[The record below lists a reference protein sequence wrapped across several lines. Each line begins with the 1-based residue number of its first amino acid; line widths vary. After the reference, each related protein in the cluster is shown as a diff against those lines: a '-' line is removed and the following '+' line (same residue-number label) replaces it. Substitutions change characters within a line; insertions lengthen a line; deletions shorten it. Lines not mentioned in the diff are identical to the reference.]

1 MGIAR
6 GPNVINDGLIFGY
19 DTGYGVADNET
30 GTRFYPGEPTT
41 NEFYN
46 TGSAGNI
53 LDHAS
58 GYGGYGTVQSGALDA
73 FGTTNCNVYRN
84 TGKIRLGP
92 TGGQDIGTLTNGNT
106 YTWSIYLKHVA
117 GQTESTS
124 MEFDI
129 ADRADSYSFSGTLG
143 SNMTYEW
150 KRFSV
155 TALHN
160 NSTNYHFLDLGT
172 HQGTNVFDWCM
183 PQIDVGSHATPHTK
197 TSRSDTA
204 SLIDLKRTRNIDL
217 SSSSFTSTGQPTFD
231 GTSDSVSLGDD
242 AAFDFVTGVA
252 TIEAVVKFPSSWTGG
267 SQYPNLISKG
277 GSAGWDTAGWALYG
291 FRDWPSGTSTKSWG
305 FAMRNGS
312 TVRNVARNGVA
323 TDKYVHIVAT
333 MDDTTIRLYENGVAQ
348 GTISQT
354 INPEANTSN
363 VYIGRGPSSQYFPG
377 DIPVAKIY
385 DRALTAAEIKQ
396 NYNSYKNRFNL

>member
-1 MGIAR
+1 
-6 GPNVINDGLIFGY
+6 
-19 DTGYGVADNET
+19 
-30 GTRFYPGEPTT
+30 
-41 NEFYN
+41 
-46 TGSAGNI
+46 
-53 LDHAS
+53 
-58 GYGGYGTVQSGALDA
+58 
-73 FGTTNCNVYRN
+73 
-84 TGKIRLGP
+84 
-92 TGGQDIGTLTNGNT
+92 
-106 YTWSIYLKHVA
+106 
-117 GQTESTS
+117 
-124 MEFDI
+124 
-129 ADRADSYSFSGTLG
+129 
-143 SNMTYEW
+143 
-150 KRFSV
+150 
-155 TALHN
+155 
-160 NSTNYHFLDLGT
+160 
-172 HQGTNVFDWCM
+172 M